1 MAPRSWHTK
10 NEHAIIKAMNAK
22 RQGKG
27 VDGLDSQNIPF
38 EVRESKKT
46 PKFRLQKNVHEELVK
61 RGGYYIFKQG
71 ENMLKI
77 DAKDVTPLLK
87 PGKWSFDRKPEY
99 AYKFLA
105 CEKIGLTGGG
115 VLDKLAKSTHARAVE
130 YYSKY
135 FTS

>member
-1 MAPRSWHTK
+1 MIK
-10 NEHAIIKAMNAK
+10 NSLIQSIISIFTSVLLNLLSATA
-22 RQGKG
+22 
-27 VDGLDSQNIPF
+27 
-38 EVRESKKT
+38 SKKT

-71 ENMLKI
+71 ETMLKI

-105 CEKIGLTGGG
+105 CEKIGLKGEG
-115 VLDKLAKSTHARAVE
+115 VLDKVAKSAHASAVE

>member
-27 VDGLDSQNIPF
+27 ADGLDSQNIPF
-38 EVRESKKT
+38 DVRESKKT
-46 PKFRLQKNVHEELVK
+46 PKFRLQKNVHEYLIK

-71 ENMLKI
+71 KKMVKI
-77 DAKDVTPLLK
+77 DAKDVSPLLT
-87 PGKWSFDRKPEY
+87 PGPWSRDRIYP
-99 AYKFLA
+99 YKFLK
-105 CEKIGLTGGG
+105 CEKIGLKGEGL
-115 VLDKLAKSTHARAVE
+115 LDKAAKSAHASAVE

>member
-1 MAPRSWHTK
+1 MKATK
-10 NEHAIIKAMNAK
+10 QGQGPDGIDKA
-22 RQGKG
+22 G
-27 VDGLDSQNIPF
+27 IPF
-38 EVRESKKT
+38 EIRESKRT

-61 RGGYYIFKQG
+61 RAGYYIFKQG